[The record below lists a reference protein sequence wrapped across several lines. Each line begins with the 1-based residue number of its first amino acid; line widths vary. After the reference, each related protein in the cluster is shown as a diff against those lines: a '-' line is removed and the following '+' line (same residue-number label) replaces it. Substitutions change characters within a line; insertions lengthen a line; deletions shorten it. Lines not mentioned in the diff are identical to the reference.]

1 MSHNGSSEHQPW
13 GLAGWIIKSLVSAG
27 ILYLLAFVVLTLFP
41 QIGKAAARVGL
52 SENVLET
59 IFYPILKLI
68 GR

>member
-1 MSHNGSSEHQPW
+1 MVIGSM
-13 GLAGWIIKSLVSAG
+13 
-27 ILYLLAFVVLTLFP
+27 LYLFAFALLVFFP
-41 QIGKAAARVGL
+41 QIGKALATVGL